1 MVTDA
6 HKAALPHAV
15 WREQVGRG
23 FDRLTLEQMHRL
35 HSLLRKMGWPTAS
48 PDEPHETLMARLTEA
63 EQVEL
68 REIEADMAARAS

>member
-1 MVTDA
+1 MMMVS
-6 HKAALPHAV
+6 HKAALPHAI

-23 FDRLTLEQMHRL
+23 FDRLSLDQMHRL
-35 HSLLRKMGWPTAS
+35 QFLLRKMGWPTAS

-68 REIEADMAARAS
+68 REIDAAMAVRAS